1 MRSSFPRLPRHAGV
15 AAMTF
20 SALCGLTGPANAQ
33 SGPAAYPVTPTQRAV
48 AQATAET
55 GVPESELTPN
65 APDIYTVKRGD
76 TLWAISGLYLRQP
89 WRWPELWGM
98 NLDQIRNPHL
108 IYPGQQL
115 YLERS
120 GGRARLST
128 SRPGSNAGGQ
138 VRIEPRTR
146 YDRIGE
152 NPLPA
157 LRPAAIE
164 PFLAEPLVIDAPTL
178 GAAPRFVG
186 TQEDRVMLARGDRA
200 YVRGAPGQPVTFDPT
215 PGAQRGYRVFRD
227 AIALKD
233 PSTGEI
239 LGYEAQYLGR
249 ANMVRGESVETT
261 LRDGKQ
267 LQDIIPA
274 TFDITV
280 TKEEIR
286 IGDRLLPEPPTAT
299 TLYTPRAPGVPV
311 SNARVVSIYGSSV
324 LDAAQNQVVAIN
336 KGTRDGFEP
345 GFVMAILSEGDRILD
360 RTDPER
366 TRIKLPD
373 ERNGLLMVFR
383 TFDRVSYGLILQI
396 RTGVKV
402 GDRLVSPE

>member
-128 SRPGSNAGGQ
+128 NRPGSNAGGQ

-286 IGDRLLPEPPTAT
+286 IGDRLLPEPPRQ
-299 TLYTPRAPGVPV
+299 LLSYTPRAPGRDFSGRIV
-311 SNARVVSIYGSSV
+311 SVYGNAVQF
-324 LDAAQNQVVAIN
+324 AAQNQVVAIN
-336 KGTRDGFEP
+336 KGLRDGIES
-345 GFVMAILSEGDRILD
+345 GYVLAILKNGQTVIDK
-360 RTDPER
+360 TGGAPE
-366 TRIKLPD
+366 TLKLPN
-373 ERNGLLMVFR
+373 ERIGLLMVFR
-383 TFDRVSYGLILQI
+383 TFEKVSYALVLEIADAP
-396 RTGVKV
+396 RV
-402 GDRLVSPE
+402 GDLLVSP

>member
-1 MRSSFPRLPRHAGV
+1 MPVRLIGLV
-15 AAMTF
+15 AA
-20 SALCGLTGPANAQ
+20 AGLTAAALPAAAQ
-33 SGPAAYPVTPTQRAV
+33 SAAATYPVTPTQRAV
-48 AQATAET
+48 AQAAAQS
-55 GVPESELTPN
+55 GVPESELAPG

-76 TLWAISGLYLRQP
+76 TLWAISGMYLRRP

-98 NLDQIRNPHL
+98 NLSEIRNPHL

-120 GGRARLST
+120 GGMARLRT
-128 SRPGSNAGGQ
+128 GRPVGSGSGDQA
-138 VRIEPRTR
+138 RIEPRTR

-152 NPLPA
+152 NPLPT
-157 LRPAAIE
+157 LRPSAIE
-164 PFLAEPLVIDAPTL
+164 PFLAQPLVIDAPTL
-178 GAAPRFVG
+178 GNAPRFVG

-200 YVRGAPGQPVTFDPT
+200 YVRGAPGSPLALV
-215 PGAQRGYRVFRD
+215 PGAPRGYRVFRD
-227 AIALKD
+227 AIPLRD

-249 ANMVRGESVETT
+249 ADLVRGETVETS

-267 LQDIIPA
+267 LSEIVPA
-274 TFDITV
+274 SVDITV

-299 TLYTPRAPGVPV
+299 TLYTPRAPNVPLE
-311 SNARVVSIYGSSV
+311 NARVLSIYGSAV
-324 LDAAQNQVVAIN
+324 LDAAQNQVVSIN
-336 KGTRDGFEP
+336 KGSRDGVEP
-345 GFVMAILSEGDRILD
+345 GFVMAILSEGERVID

-366 TRIKLPD
+366 VRIKLPD

-383 TFDRVSYGLILQI
+383 TFDRVSYGLILNI
-396 RTGVKV
+396 RTGVKI

>member
-128 SRPGSNAGGQ
+128 NRPGSNAGGQ

-227 AIALKD
+227 AIPLKD

-286 IGDRLLPEPPTAT
+286 IGDRLLPEPPRQ
-299 TLYTPRAPGVPV
+299 LLSYTPRAPGRDFSGRIV
-311 SNARVVSIYGSSV
+311 SVYGNAVQF
-324 LDAAQNQVVAIN
+324 AAQNQVVAIN
-336 KGTRDGFEP
+336 KGLRDGIES
-345 GFVMAILSEGDRILD
+345 GYVLAILKNGQTVIDK
-360 RTDPER
+360 TGGAPE
-366 TRIKLPD
+366 TLKLPN
-373 ERNGLLMVFR
+373 ERIGLLMVFR
-383 TFDRVSYGLILQI
+383 TFEKVSYALVLEIADAP
-396 RTGVKV
+396 RV
-402 GDRLVSPE
+402 GDLLVSP